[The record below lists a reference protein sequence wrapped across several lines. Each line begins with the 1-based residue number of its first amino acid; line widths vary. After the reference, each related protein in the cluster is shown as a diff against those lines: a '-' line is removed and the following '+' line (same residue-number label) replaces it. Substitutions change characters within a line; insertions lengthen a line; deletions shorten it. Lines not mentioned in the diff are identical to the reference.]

1 MTLFRVESGARTHD
15 TRNHNPMLCQLSYDH
30 HIFGGPKGLR
40 PTLIFRKRVQ
50 RYCFFLK
57 YANFFHFFCKK
68 FLYMVKKSYLCGLF
82 VYVRMHMPANAH
94 ENKYRIIYTH
104 V

>member
-1 MTLFRVESGARTHD
+1 
-15 TRNHNPMLCQLSYDH
+15 
-30 HIFGGPKGLR
+30 
-40 PTLIFRKRVQ
+40 
-50 RYCFFLK
+50 
-57 YANFFHFFCKK
+57 
-68 FLYMVKKSYLCGLF
+68 MVKKLYLCELF